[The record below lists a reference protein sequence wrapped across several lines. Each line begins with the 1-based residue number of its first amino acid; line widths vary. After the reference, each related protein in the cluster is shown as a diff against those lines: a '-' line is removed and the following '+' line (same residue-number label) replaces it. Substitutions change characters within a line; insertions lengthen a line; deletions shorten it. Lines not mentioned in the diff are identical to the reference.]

1 MRIRRH
7 HTKWDPVLQD
17 SISSQLYLRF
27 SPYILQFHKFVLI
40 DFQGLETWLHL
51 FDNMFIQRAVTYC
64 QGTWSYTNT
73 SFAVDS
79 YKFVDI
85 TFRAFTILTKSGFRD
100 APPTRKPSTS
110 AWAARVVQFP
120 AFTEPCV
127 CMCVLCTCVCMC
139 VCVYV
144 HKGVKNGM

>member
-1 MRIRRH
+1 
-7 HTKWDPVLQD
+7 
-17 SISSQLYLRF
+17 
-27 SPYILQFHKFVLI
+27 
-40 DFQGLETWLHL
+40 
-51 FDNMFIQRAVTYC
+51 MFIQRAVTYC

-73 SFAVDS
+73 SYNVDS

-127 CMCVLCTCVCMC
+127 CMCVCVY
-139 VCVYV
+139 VCVYI
-144 HKGVKNGM
+144 KGLKRNVGIQIHT